1 MRSNIKICNECGIHY
16 NSKTVDECPK
26 CKQERVI
33 VEKDGITL
41 LEIANKIG
49 VTKERIR
56 QIELEALKK
65 LNTPL
70 IRKLLN

>member
-1 MRSNIKICNECGIHY
+1 
-16 NSKTVDECPK
+16 
-26 CKQERVI
+26 
-33 VEKDGITL
+33 L